1 MRYQK
6 QMFALA
12 LAGLAWNAY
21 AGGRDDYD
29 KGHDRGLSLSHS
41 TSFSESSAD
50 AWSKAD
56 AESNARANVDNSGNS
71 KSYSGVDNS
80 GNSKSYSGV
89 DNSGNS
95 RSSSG
100 VGHSGNSRSS
110 SSLEGSGNSKVNASG
125 GNQRQSQGQNVR
137 TGGNRTSVNVSG
149 AGGDGSGGD
158 SFSSKTTVWAPVLHG
173 PAAAPLAGANVVMN
187 PRTCGPRVD
196 VVSAP
201 VVGKRFGVL
210 GGVRD
215 VDQGTSESFVPA
227 REPFLHRG
235 NMIFGHEI
243 VEYVT
248 VLGTSSAGSFS
259 LAGYGTNGNGA
270 QGGASGGGILQQ
282 MVVKVSVRECV
293 MSVDAGP
300 PPSVGAMP
308 PPPEQTLQGPALPE
322 KPDEIRPRRLPRQ
335 ERG

>member
-1 MRYQK
+1 MRYRK
-6 QMFALA
+6 HMIALA
-12 LAGLAWNAY
+12 LAGLACSAY

-29 KGHDRGLSLSHS
+29 KDDDGGLSLSHS

-56 AESNARANVDNSGNS
+56 AESSARANVD
-71 KSYSGVDNS
+71 
-80 GNSKSYSGV
+80 
-89 DNSGNS
+89 
-95 RSSSG
+95 R
-100 VGHSGNSRSS
+100 
-110 SSLEGSGNSKVNASG
+110 SGNSKVKATG

-137 TGGNRTSVNVSG
+137 TGGNNTSVNVSG
-149 AGGDGSGGD
+149 AGGDGGDGD
-158 SFSSKTTVWAPVLHG
+158 SFYSKTTVWAPVIHG
-173 PAAAPLAGANVVMN
+173 PAAAPLAGAHVVMN
-187 PRTCGPRVD
+187 PRACGPRVD
-196 VVSAP
+196 IVSAP

-210 GGVRD
+210 GGMRD

-227 REPFLHRG
+227 REPFVHRG
-235 NMIFGHEI
+235 NMVFGHEI

-248 VLGTSSAGSFS
+248 VVGTSSAGSFS

-270 QGGASGGGILQQ
+270 QGGASGGGMLQQ

-300 PPSVGAMP
+300 PPPVGALP
-308 PPPEQTLQGPALPE
+308 APPEQILPGPPLPAPE
-322 KPDEIRPRRLPRQ
+322 EIRPRRLPRQ